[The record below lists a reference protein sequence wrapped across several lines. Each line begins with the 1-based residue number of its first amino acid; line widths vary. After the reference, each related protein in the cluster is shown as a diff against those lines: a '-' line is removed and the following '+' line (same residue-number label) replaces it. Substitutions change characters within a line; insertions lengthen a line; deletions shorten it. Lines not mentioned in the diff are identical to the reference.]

1 MDTGRIS
8 LPSIETMLNS
18 RPIHLQTSPLLSSM
32 DHHPFYDQHDGSTP
46 PESPLLL
53 SSSSSSSSLN
63 SSMWN
68 RHSRSLS
75 LDDSNPSRSTTK
87 SFTGPSPRY
96 SPPQIVPS
104 VPPSHEGSAY
114 QRSAPSTIT
123 STVSPSYSY
132 NHQRSSANIDSNHR
146 QQQHQKA
153 AVASTVHRHQHQNHH
168 RRAVSTSSL
177 FTLASTPTHHHRN
190 SELSFMN
197 TPNRKYLCT
206 ECTKSFSRPSSLR
219 THMFS
224 HTGEKPF
231 ACPHPGCDR
240 TFSVQSNMRRHIR
253 VHYSAGSATLYPT

>member
-18 RPIHLQTSPLLSSM
+18 RPIHLQTTPLLSGT
-32 DHHPFYDQHDGSTP
+32 DNHQFYDQHNDSTP
-46 PESPLLL
+46 PGSPLLL

-68 RHSRSLS
+68 RHSRSIS
-75 LDDSNPSRSTTK
+75 LDDSYPPPSTTK
-87 SFTGPSPRY
+87 PCMGPPERY
-96 SPPQIVPS
+96 SPPRIVPS
-104 VPPSHEGSAY
+104 VPPSHEGSAH
-114 QRSAPSTIT
+114 QRSSQPTIT
-123 STVSPSYSY
+123 STVLPSYSY
-132 NHQRSSANIDSNHR
+132 HHQRSSAKIDSNHK
-146 QQQHQKA
+146 QQQTSSSS
-153 AVASTVHRHQHQNHH
+153 ASMVHRNQHHLHH
-168 RRAVSTSSL
+168 RRAVSTSHL
-177 FTLASTPTHHHRN
+177 FTLSNTPTHHHR
-190 SELSFMN
+190 SPDLSFMT

-253 VHYSAGSATLYPT
+253 VHYSASPATLYPT